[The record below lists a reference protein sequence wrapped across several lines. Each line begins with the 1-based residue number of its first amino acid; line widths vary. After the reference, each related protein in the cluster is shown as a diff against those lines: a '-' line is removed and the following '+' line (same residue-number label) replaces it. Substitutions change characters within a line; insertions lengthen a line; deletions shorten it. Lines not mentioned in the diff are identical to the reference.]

1 MDVWAWVSD
10 AHRALEE
17 EGQHRLAY
25 LLYEL
30 PRCTIADQHQ
40 RLEALYPEALGLAR
54 ASGNAWL
61 EIFVR
66 HWYLQSRVLSRMD
79 AGALSEAISLVEFSH
94 RPEHIA
100 CPQSV
105 CTTQDLAACYA
116 HADGPAY
123 APERLELA
131 RETLSR
137 LDPKWNCFVCVSIE
151 YADALVDAG
160 RCQEALDFLEQQRRE
175 LVRVG
180 TRASQIARF
189 FRNQFRA
196 LYLLGRLDEALKVAE
211 DALPV
216 LDDEHQEKIARIFCA
231 LVRLEELP
239 PWEQVEGV
247 LSFYEPY
254 AWAAVRQV
262 EAGQLPNDRQL
273 EARLGLFQKHFVQ
286 HKVVR
291 LAFEMALRRARL
303 ALQRGHFEAARGRLG
318 EAEQL
323 MAGLHLPL
331 DAPEQ
336 LQQLRAQLP
345 APRTLPDDPAL
356 LKIPEDPDEAWEWLA
371 PAWEKWPQH
380 ESLRK
385 PVINALQRLGQ
396 SEQALQVLRDW
407 YAARPGE
414 LEPLILLGQTLLG
427 DRQADE
433 LLGICE
439 QELAAGP
446 EPERASWC
454 YWLRARAFRQQ
465 GNRAACIQ
473 DLLSVIELDPE
484 VTQGR
489 LLLARALLEQQ
500 QVAEG
505 LEHLL
510 ELARRKGDEVGPWD
524 WDIMIHATLLGQ
536 WQLVRQHA
544 ARLGMEHEG
553 EGEIDDPGETVWL
566 RISEP
571 DGSRRD
577 WLGQRNGPV
586 SALVL
591 ECDLPGTPNHLADVV
606 VFEPTVLARDSDQV
620 PTFEVLAT
628 LRPGRARLYP
638 LEGIHPGAERLQALR
653 QELRPQVWIRDFSNP
668 DYRLG
673 SDFSEPG
680 FYGLLAVF
688 PEVDLVEL
696 HARLEQCTAAWPH
709 RLLWPDLLEAAG
721 LRDERDRHRQQAEQ
735 YGIPLD

>member
-1 MDVWAWVSD
+1 MDVWNWVAD

-30 PRCTIADQHQ
+30 PRCTLADQHQ

-79 AGALSEAISLVEFSH
+79 AGALSEAIDLVEFSH

-116 HADGPAY
+116 NADGPAY

-137 LDPKWNCFVCVSIE
+137 LNPKWNCFVCVSIE

-160 RCQEALDFLEQQRRE
+160 RYQEALDFLEQQRRE

-180 TRASQIARF
+180 IKASQIARF

-196 LYLLGRLDEALKVAE
+196 LYFLGRLEEALKVAE

-216 LDDEHQEKIARIFCA
+216 LDDEHQEKIARLYCA
-231 LVRLEELP
+231 AVRLDELP
-239 PWEQVEGV
+239 PMEQVEGV

-254 AWAAVRQV
+254 AWAALRQV
-262 EAGQLPNDRQL
+262 EAGKLDNDRAL
-273 EARLGLFQKHFVQ
+273 DARLGLFQKHFAQ
-286 HKVVR
+286 HKAAR
-291 LAFEMALRRARL
+291 LAFDMALRRAQL
-303 ALQRGHFEAARGRLG
+303 ALQREHFEAARWRLR

-336 LQQLRAQLP
+336 LQQLRARLP
-345 APRTLPDDPAL
+345 APRALPDDPAL
-356 LKIPEDPDEAWEWLA
+356 LEIPEDPDEAWEWLA

-380 ESLRK
+380 ECLRK
-385 PVINALQRLGQ
+385 PVINTLQRLGQ
-396 SEQALQVLRDW
+396 SQQALQVVHDW
-407 YAARPGE
+407 YAAQPDE
-414 LEPLILLGQTLLG
+414 LEPLMLLGESLLSDG
-427 DRQADE
+427 QPEA
-433 LLGICE
+433 LIGLCE

-446 EPERASWC
+446 QGERALWC
-454 YWLRARAFRQQ
+454 HWLRARAFRLL
-465 GNRAACIQ
+465 GNRSACIQ
-473 DLLSVIELDPE
+473 DLLSVIEIDPGA
-484 VTQGR
+484 TNCR
-489 LLLARALLEQQ
+489 LMLARVLLMQQ

-510 ELARRKGDEVGPWD
+510 ELARRKGEEVGPWD
-524 WDIMIHATLLGQ
+524 WDIMIHASLLGQ
-536 WQLVRQHA
+536 WDLVRRHA
-544 ARLGMEHEG
+544 ARLGMEYEG

-571 DGSRRD
+571 DGTCRD

-586 SALVL
+586 SARVL
-591 ECDLPGTPNHLADVV
+591 ECALPGNPNHLADVV
-606 VFEPTVLARDSDQV
+606 VFEPSVLSRDNEEV
-620 PTFEVLAT
+620 PTFEVLGT
-628 LRPGRARLYP
+628 IRPGGARLYA
-638 LEGIHPGAERLQALR
+638 LEGIHPGDELLQALR
-653 QELRPQVWIRDFSNP
+653 EELLPQVWIRDFSNP

-673 SDFSEPG
+673 AEFNEPG

-688 PEVDLVEL
+688 PEVDLAEL
-696 HARLEQCTAAWPH
+696 HARLCQLTAAWPH
-709 RLLWPDLLEAAG
+709 RLLWPELLEAAG
-721 LRDERDRHRQQAEQ
+721 LQEERDRHRELAEQ